1 MRLLIQRVNRA
12 EVTINGNEKRSIGKG
27 LMVLTGYTRG
37 DTEADVQRLTKK
49 LVNLRIFED
58 AEGRMNLSVMDVEG
72 DIMLVSQFTLYAS
85 TKKGNRPGFSDSAP
99 PSEAI
104 PLYEKTISE
113 IQKITGKTPATGEFG
128 ALMDID
134 MVNHGPVTILLDSA
148 GSD

>member
-1 MRLLIQRVNRA
+1 
-12 EVTINGNEKRSIGKG
+12 
-27 LMVLTGYTRG
+27 MVLTGYTRG